1 MPLEGVQLVPPRW
14 LPIAIPVPSRTR
26 IKFLLRG
33 RSTGRSSGRSSGV
46 SGIGA
51 TRRGRV
57 CDRRGAAVNNSRE
70 RTRNVVVILLTR
82 IYVLLKAKFAEAIY
96 AVREGLTT
104 FVGDRF

>member
-14 LPIAIPVPSRTR
+14 LPIAIPVPSNTR
-26 IKFLLRG
+26 IQFLFRG
-33 RSTGRSSGRSSGV
+33 RSTGRSSGV

-82 IYVLLKAKFAEAIY
+82 IYVLLKAKSAEAIY
-96 AVREGLTT
+96 AVRERLTT